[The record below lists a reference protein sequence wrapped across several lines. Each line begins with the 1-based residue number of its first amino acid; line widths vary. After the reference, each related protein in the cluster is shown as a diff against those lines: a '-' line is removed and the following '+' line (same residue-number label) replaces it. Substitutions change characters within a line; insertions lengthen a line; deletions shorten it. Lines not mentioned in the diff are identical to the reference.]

1 MDFFEYF
8 REPWALAIFY
18 DKFDCL
24 RVENRATLLSKT
36 VRERERKKKK
46 KKREREKKKKT
57 QILFVGDIR
66 PIFG

>member
-18 DKFDCL
+18 DKFNCL

-36 VRERERKKKK
+36 VRERERERETKEKRKKK
-46 KKREREKKKKT
+46 
-57 QILFVGDIR
+57 QILFCR
-66 PIFG
+66 RYPANL

>member
-18 DKFDCL
+18 DKFNCL

-36 VRERERKKKK
+36 VRK
-46 KKREREKKKKT
+46 REKKKESESKKREKRKK
-57 QILFVGDIR
+57 QILFV
-66 PIFG
+66 